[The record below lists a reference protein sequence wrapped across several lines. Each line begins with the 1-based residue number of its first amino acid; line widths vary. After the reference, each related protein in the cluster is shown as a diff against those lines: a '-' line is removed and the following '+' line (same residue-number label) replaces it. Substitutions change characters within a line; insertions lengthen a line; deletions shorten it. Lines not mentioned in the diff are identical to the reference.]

1 MNVTSIPTLPKLNN
15 ILPLM
20 LSKERLITTQYN
32 ENDEQMSIKDVDER
46 TLSFKNLDIR
56 FTMTSNYLKIHV
68 VMCVFEVRR

>member
-1 MNVTSIPTLPKLNN
+1 MNITSIPTLPKLNN
-15 ILPLM
+15 IFPLM
-20 LSKERLITTQYN
+20 VSKGRLITNRYN

-56 FTMTSNYLKIHV
+56 FTMTSNYLKIRV